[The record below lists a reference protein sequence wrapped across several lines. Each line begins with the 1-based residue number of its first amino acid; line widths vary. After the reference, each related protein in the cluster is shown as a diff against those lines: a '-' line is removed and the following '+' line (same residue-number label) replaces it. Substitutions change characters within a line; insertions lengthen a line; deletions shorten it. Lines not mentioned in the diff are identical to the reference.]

1 MCMSESRAQGAGG
14 GAQMVSSRQQTPAP
28 RALRPAPSDTY
39 DIIILGGGTA
49 GLVTASG
56 CARLG
61 RRVALIEKAKLGG
74 DCLWTGCVPT
84 KALVASA
91 KLLHQMRHADVFGL
105 EAAQPRVTP
114 RAIMESMRARR
125 REISRHDDPEKFREL
140 GVDVIEGSAKL
151 VASNVVD
158 VGGRQLTAKDVVLAT
173 GSRTAVPPVDGLTD
187 FLDHASFLDR
197 DEFPQSLLIL
207 GGGAIGIEFAQ
218 LFRRFGCDVV
228 VVEMADDILN
238 KEDADVIA
246 AVRKILHDE
255 GVDIRTG
262 WGAKSVRSE
271 GGKKVVRIETKDG
284 QSAEVRV
291 DEVFVASGRR
301 GNTEDLGLE
310 ALGVKMNK
318 SYVAVDKYLQTS
330 VPRLW
335 ACGDVHGGLQFTH
348 VAAYEAV
355 KLVRNLLFPGK
366 SAVDYA
372 HVPWATYTDPEAAR
386 IGMTE
391 SEAREKV
398 GDVRVYK
405 VDMDDVDR
413 AVVDRTPRGFVKFV
427 CDGKGRILGAHALC
441 SQASTLIEEIVVA
454 RKNGMKIGQ
463 LASLVSPYPSLAD
476 AVQKSASQY
485 YQNAAAGWLGALARR
500 VAKWSQ

>member
-1 MCMSESRAQGAGG
+1 MSRGEGTGDGEQVNVGHLSPVTRSLSPTQ
-14 GAQMVSSRQQTPAP
+14 
-28 RALRPAPSDTY
+28 Y
-39 DIIILGGGTA
+39 DLIVIGGGTA

-61 RRVALIEKAKLGG
+61 RRVALIDRAPLGG

-91 KLLHQMRHADVFGL
+91 KLLHQMRNAEAFGL
-105 EAAQPRVTP
+105 EALQPRVTA

-125 REISRHDDPEKFREL
+125 RDISRHDDPEKFRKL
-140 GVDVIEGSAKL
+140 GIDVIDGAATL
-151 VASNVVD
+151 AAANVVEVD
-158 VGGRQLTAKDVVLAT
+158 GRRLTAKDVVLAT
-173 GSRTAVPPVDGLTD
+173 GSRTAVPPVDGLD
-187 FLDHASFLDR
+187 EHGYLDHASFLDR
-197 DEFPQSLLIL
+197 DDFPPSLLIL

-228 VVEMADDILN
+228 VVEMADGILI
-238 KEDADVIA
+238 KEDADVAA
-246 AVRKILHDE
+246 AVRTILHEE

-262 WGAKSVRSE
+262 WAAKSVRAE
-271 GGKKVVRIETKDG
+271 NGKKVVRIETKSG
-284 QSAEVRV
+284 QSAELRV
-291 DEVFVASGRR
+291 DEIFVASGRR
-301 GNTEDLGLE
+301 GNTENLGLE
-310 ALGVKMNK
+310 ALGVRMNK

-366 SAVDYA
+366 SAVSYE
-372 HVPWATYTDPEAAR
+372 HIPWAIYTDPEAAH

-391 SEAREKV
+391 AEAREKV

-405 VDMDDVDR
+405 VAMDDVDR
-413 AVVDRTPRGFVKFV
+413 AVVDRTPRGFVKLV
-427 CDGKGRILGAHALC
+427 CDAKGRILGAHALC
-441 SQASTLIEEIVVA
+441 THASTLIEEIVVA
-454 RKNGMKIGQ
+454 RKKGMKIGQ

-476 AVQKSASQY
+476 AVQKSASLY
-485 YQNAAAGWLGALARR
+485 YQGVAGGWLGALARR

>member
-1 MCMSESRAQGAGG
+1 MSNSP
-14 GAQMVSSRQQTPAP
+14 VP
-28 RALRPAPSDTY
+28 RPLSPVPY
-39 DIIILGGGTA
+39 DVVVIGGGTA

-61 RRVALIEKAKLGG
+61 RRVALIERAALGG

-91 KLLHQMRHADVFGL
+91 RLLHQLRHGDAYGL
-105 EAAQPRVTP
+105 EPMQPRITP
-114 RAIMESMRARR
+114 RAIMESMRAARR
-125 REISRHDDPEKFREL
+125 DISRHDDPEKFRQL
-140 GVDVIEGSAKL
+140 GIDVIEGTATL
-151 VASNVVD
+151 AAANVVD
-158 VGGRQLTAKDVVLAT
+158 VAGRRLGARDVVLAT
-173 GSRTAVPPVDGLTD
+173 GSRTAVPPVDGLEEHGY
-187 FLDHASFLDR
+187 LDHVSFLDR
-197 DEFPQSLLIL
+197 DDFPRSLLIL
-207 GGGAIGIEFAQ
+207 GGGPIGIEFAQ

-228 VVEMADDILN
+228 VVEMLDEIIS

-246 AVRKILHDE
+246 AVRQILRDE

-262 WGAKSVRSE
+262 WGAKSVRVE
-271 GGKKVVRIETKDG
+271 EGKKVVRIETKSG
-284 QSAEVRV
+284 QSTELRV
-291 DEVFVASGRR
+291 DEIFVASGRR
-301 GNTEDLGLE
+301 GNTDGLGLE
-310 ALGVKMNK
+310 TLGVKMNR

-366 SAVDYA
+366 SAIGYE
-372 HVPWATYTDPEAAR
+372 HVPWALYTDPEVGH

-391 SEAREKV
+391 GEAREAV
-398 GDVRVYK
+398 GDVRIYK
-405 VDMDDVDR
+405 VEMDDVDR
-413 AVVDRTPRGFVKFV
+413 AVVDRTARGFVKFV

-441 SQASTLIEEIVVA
+441 THASTLIEEIVLA
-454 RKNGMKIGQ
+454 RKKGVKIGQ

-476 AVQKSASQY
+476 AVQKSAAAY
-485 YQNAAAGWLGALARR
+485 YQNVAGGWLGRIAKR